1 MCNSTEPAQWTQ
13 LIASQRIQA
22 PPHLKT
28 PWFGKRWKSEAFDI
42 MDIVERVHNE
52 PVGLEMER
60 GLRIIAL
67 KRFPEEEIVSNY
79 NKDKLGIKTG

>member
-1 MCNSTEPAQWTQ
+1 
-13 LIASQRIQA
+13 
-22 PPHLKT
+22 
-28 PWFGKRWKSEAFDI
+28 